1 MNQLTSQGFN
11 NEFSEIKEPQ
21 GPEISPFI
29 LGKPEAETRTQLN
42 DSLQRDSKRFSEVKQ
57 IF

>member
-1 MNQLTSQGFN
+1 MDQLTSQGFN

-29 LGKPEAETRTQLN
+29 LGEPEAETHTQLN
-42 DSLQRDSKRFSEVKQ
+42 DSLQIDSGRFSEVEQ
-57 IF
+57 TF